1 MPNQPATANMH
12 HLSLFPVPQPWDA
25 PDPLPIMRREMKLL
39 LIELN
44 VLRVEVEQLRALK
57 EEVRNTEEC
66 FSASIKHIKASRDQ
80 WRREAERL
88 RSLTDTAPAQ
98 VRWLDRLLSHPSVR
112 LALSLAMV
120 TFSSSR
126 PHHPGSLKAC
136 SDLDQTAPQAWRLNC
151 SLAPNFPQVK
161 GSQPKCAAKW
171 PRIRHI

>member
-112 LALSLAMV
+112 LALSLAMGL
-120 TFSSSR
+120 SALSYC
-126 PHHPGSLKAC
+126 P
-136 SDLDQTAPQAWRLNC
+136 
-151 SLAPNFPQVK
+151 
-161 GSQPKCAAKW
+161 
-171 PRIRHI
+171 